1 MLRAAV
7 AHASAPPFIHRV
19 ESRRQGGGG
28 CAAADSAL
36 LTIVALIR
44 FSRRHHNVTQ
54 VLTAAE
60 CRDLAQLEAVQR
72 ERAQQLK
79 THVNQGAQVRLRRN
93 VHFLL

>member
-1 MLRAAV
+1 
-7 AHASAPPFIHRV
+7 
-19 ESRRQGGGG
+19 
-28 CAAADSAL
+28 
-36 LTIVALIR
+36 LIR